1 MTIFGWDMSNWD
13 NPSIGNAVGEGFAFI
28 THKAGGDTRDGDQE
42 LGAWW
47 RSVKGTDPAKTL
59 LGTYWVPRPDM
70 YPNAASEPGRWLA
83 MLDANCPGW
92 RDRPHMLQIDA
103 ERWPAGDQTK
113 PSKAYIQ
120 SIASRLRGLMPKLVP
135 IVYASA
141 GQYGNSLTG
150 LGLPLWN
157 ANYPSSMTGAASA
170 IYAHVGGDSGPGWR
184 VYSGQTPAI
193 WQFTSSATIAGQ
205 TTCDANAY
213 RGTLTQLTALV
224 APGWSVP
231 DVELTDKY
239 GDDAW
244 PGRTVA
250 DRLRDDAKLRD
261 VLWGDKPGTAA
272 AKLDPASPLGKL
284 IATPAKLDALTA
296 EVNSQAAD
304 IEDIKNALATLAGQ
318 PAVQVS
324 QEELNAAVYAAL
336 KQLAAGAA

>member
-170 IYAHVGGDSGPGWR
+170 IYAHVGGDSGPGWVR
-184 VYSGQTPAI
+184 YSGQIPAV

-213 RGTLTQLTALV
+213 RGTLAQLTALV
-224 APGWSVP
+224 APGWEVP
-231 DVELTDKY
+231 DVNLTDKY
-239 GDDAW
+239 GDEAW

-250 DRLRDDAKLRD
+250 DRLNDDAKLRD
-261 VLWGDKPGTAA
+261 VLWGDGPGTKVAN
-272 AKLDPASPLGKL
+272 LPAGSPLAQL
-284 IATPAKLDALTA
+284 MATPAAVKSLGARLDA
-296 EVNSQAAD
+296 
-304 IEDIKNALATLAGQ
+304 IEASIANGAQ
-318 PAVQVS
+318 PPAITQD
-324 QEELNAAVYAAL
+324 QINAAV
-336 KQLAAGAA
+336 LAAFKQFITGAA